1 MIGHIIA
8 WSLRNK
14 LFVVIM
20 GVLLLAWGGW
30 QAARTPVDV
39 FPDLTA
45 PSVTVVTEAHGMA
58 PTDVEN
64 LVTFPIETAL
74 NGAPDVRRVR
84 SSTKVG
90 LSVVTVEFEWGTDL
104 YQARQ
109 VVAERLQLARAS
121 LPPDIPAPAMTP
133 ASSIMG
139 EILFIALASDAHD
152 GLALR
157 QTADQTLRRRILAV
171 PGVAEVVNIGG
182 DTRQFQ
188 VTLDPERLAAYGLTV
203 DEVARALRDASQN
216 ASAGFLVEGGQEY
229 LIQGLGRIATLDDIA
244 DTVVARRGGQP
255 VLVRHVAAVDIG
267 PAPKRGLGSH
277 NGRPAVVLGIQKQ
290 PGANT
295 LELTDRL
302 DATLA
307 EIQAGLPKGMKIERH
322 IFRQA
327 DFIRVS
333 IDNLKKAL
341 VEGAVLVVA
350 IVFAFLLSARATA
363 ISLVAIPL
371 SLVAAILSMKALGA
385 TINTMTLGG
394 MAIALGALVDDAI
407 IVVEN
412 IVRRL
417 RAANNV
423 SAQAD
428 VSEANVKPAEA
439 GGRSQNNVSVEANAG
454 EASVK
459 PAHAGGR
466 SQNIVHASP
475 LHVVYEA
482 TREIQGSIVFAT
494 LIIMLVFLPLF
505 FLSGV
510 EGRLMAPLGLAYVV
524 SLAASLA
531 VAITV
536 TPVLAALLLPD
547 AKTVRESIEPRF
559 IHGLKARYRRM
570 LEATLARWKTVAGIS
585 VALLAVSLAALG
597 LAGRAFLPDFNEG
610 TLTVSL
616 ATLPGTSLEESGRLG
631 QMAEDI
637 LLSHPE
643 VVATARRTGRAV
655 GDPHAMDVSA
665 SEIEVTLKMGER
677 SKADFLAALRK
688 DFAGVPGTQIVVGQP
703 ISHRIDHMLS
713 GSRSNIAVKIFGPDL
728 NELRRLTQNIKSV
741 VQAVPGAVDVT
752 DEQQTDIPFLTVRF
766 RRDALAQHGLSMR
779 EVSEAIEAAF
789 TGLPVNRVQQGQAAY
804 DLVLRYD
811 PAARG
816 NLDTVRAT
824 LITTADGARLPLS
837 ALADIRNDRAP
848 YSISRENVQ
857 RKMVVMANVAGRD
870 LASVVDDIRRRV
882 TAEVKLP
889 AGYHVEY
896 GGQFESAEAAS
907 QTLLWL
913 GAAVTVGI
921 FLLLFV
927 AFRSA
932 RDALLVMLNLPL
944 AMIGGVIGVFASG
957 GVLSVAS
964 IIGFITLFGIATRNG
979 VMMIAHIH
987 HLVEHEGVRDAAEAV
1002 KRGAEERLVP
1012 ILMTALAA
1020 GLALVP
1026 LALAAGEPGSEIQ
1039 APMAV
1044 VILCGLLSST
1054 LLNMLVVPALY
1065 LRFGAIR
1072 RMLETGNL
1080 AHRRAHESIDTI

>member
-14 LFVVIM
+14 LFVVLA

-30 QAARTPVDV
+30 QTTQTPVDV

-84 SSTKVG
+84 SSTKIG

-104 YQARQ
+104 YLARQ

-121 LPPDIPAPAMTP
+121 LPADIPAPAMAP
-133 ASSIMG
+133 AASIMG
-139 EILFIALASDAHD
+139 EILYIALASDQHD
-152 GLALR
+152 GMTLKN
-157 QTADQTLRRRILAV
+157 TAEQVIKRRVLAV
-171 PGVAEVVNIGG
+171 PGVAEVLPIGG
-182 DTRQFQ
+182 DTQQFQ
-188 VTLDPERLAAYGLTV
+188 VTLNPERLAAYGLTV
-203 DEVARALRDASQN
+203 DEVARALRDANQN
-216 ASAGFLVEGGQEY
+216 TSAGFMVEGGQEY
-229 LIQGLGRIATLDDIA
+229 LIQGLGRIEVLDDIA
-244 DTVVARRGGQP
+244 NTMVVRRNGQP
-255 VLVRHVAAVDIG
+255 VLVRHVAEVGIG
-267 PAPKRGLGSH
+267 PAPTRGVGSH
-277 NGRPAVVLGIQKQ
+277 NGKPAVVLGIQKQ

-295 LELTDRL
+295 LDLTDRL
-302 DATLA
+302 DATLE
-307 EIQAGLPKGMKIERH
+307 EIQGGLPQGMKIERH

-333 IDNLKKAL
+333 IDNLNKAL
-341 VEGAVLVVA
+341 IEGAILVVI

-371 SLVAAILSMKALGA
+371 SLVAAVLSMKALGA
-385 TINTMTLGG
+385 TINTMTMGG

-417 RAANNV
+417 RENRA
-423 SAQAD
+423 
-428 VSEANVKPAEA
+428 KP
-439 GGRSQNNVSVEANAG
+439 VEQQVNM
-454 EASVK
+454 
-459 PAHAGGR
+459 
-466 SQNIVHASP
+466 
-475 LHVVYEA
+475 LHLVFEA

-524 SLAASLA
+524 SLAASLV

-536 TPVLAALLLPD
+536 TPVLAALLLPNS
-547 AKTVRESIEPRF
+547 KTVRESIEPRF
-559 IHGLKARYRRM
+559 IYRLKAGYRRV
-570 LEATLARWKTVAGIS
+570 LDATMTRWKTVAGVS
-585 VALLAVSLAALG
+585 VATLAAALVTLG
-597 LAGRAFLPDFNEG
+597 FAGRAFLPDFNEG
-610 TLTVSL
+610 TLTVGM
-616 ATLPGTSLEESGRLG
+616 ATLPGTSLEESDRLG
-631 QMAEDI
+631 RMVENI

-643 VVATARRTGRAV
+643 VVDTARRTGRAE
-655 GDPHAMDVSA
+655 GDPHAMDVSG
-665 SEIEVTLKMGER
+665 SEMEVTLKMVER
-677 SKADFLAALRK
+677 SKEDFLAALRA
-688 DFAGVPGTQIVVGQP
+688 DFTSVPGTQIVVGQP

-728 NELRRLTQNIKSV
+728 NELRRLTESVKSV
-741 VQAVPGAVDVT
+741 VQEIPGAVDVT
-752 DEQQTDIPFLTVRF
+752 DEQQTEIPFLTVRF
-766 RRDALAQHGLSMR
+766 RREALAQHGLSMR
-779 EVSEAIEAAF
+779 EVSDAITTAF
-789 TGLPVNRVQQGQAAY
+789 SGMPVDRVQQGQASF
-804 DLVLRYD
+804 DLVLRFD
-811 PAARG
+811 PSTRA
-816 NLDTVRAT
+816 NLDAVRGT

-870 LASVVDDIRRRV
+870 LASVVSDIRQHVAAGV
-882 TAEVKLP
+882 TVP
-889 AGYHVEY
+889 AGYHIEY

-907 QTLLWL
+907 RTLLVL
-913 GAAVTVGI
+913 GVAVTVGI
-921 FLLLFV
+921 FLLLFI
-927 AFRSA
+927 AFRTA

-944 AMIGGVIGVFASG
+944 AMIGGVIGVFAAG

-979 VMMIAHIH
+979 VMMISHIH
-987 HLVEHEGVRDAAEAV
+987 HLVEHEGVRDAVEAV

-1054 LLNMLVVPALY
+1054 VLNMIVVPALY
-1065 LRFGAIR
+1065 LRFGAINT
-1072 RMLETGNL
+1072 LL
-1080 AHRRAHESIDTI
+1080 ADGDTPHRRTTEGINSV

>member
-14 LFVVIM
+14 LFVVLA

-84 SSTKVG
+84 SSTKIG

-109 VVAERLQLARAS
+109 VVAERLQLARAA
-121 LPPDIPAPAMTP
+121 LPADVAAPAMAP
-133 ASSIMG
+133 AASIMG
-139 EILFIALASDAHD
+139 EILFIALASDRHA
-152 GLALR
+152 GMEIKN
-157 QTADQTLRRRILAV
+157 TAEQVIKRRVLAV
-171 PGVAEVVNIGG
+171 PGVADVLPIGG
-182 DTRQFQ
+182 DTQQFQ

-203 DEVARALRDASQN
+203 DQVAEALRAANQN
-216 ASAGFLVEGGQEY
+216 TSAGFMVEGGQEY
-229 LIQGLGRIATLDDIA
+229 LIQGLGRIATLADIGE
-244 DTVVARRGGQP
+244 TVIVRRSGEPGQSSPSQP
-255 VLVRHVAAVDIG
+255 VLVRHVAEIAIG
-267 PAPKRGLGSH
+267 PAPTRGVGSH

-302 DATLA
+302 DATLE
-307 EIQAGLPKGMKIERH
+307 EIQAGLPAGMKIERH

-333 IDNLKKAL
+333 IDNLNKAL
-341 VEGAVLVVA
+341 IEGVVLVIA

-371 SLVAAILSMKALGA
+371 SLVAAILAMKAMGA

-417 RAANNV
+417 RENRSRPAGQ
-423 SAQAD
+423 QAD
-428 VSEANVKPAEA
+428 T
-439 GGRSQNNVSVEANAG
+439 
-454 EASVK
+454 
-459 PAHAGGR
+459 
-466 SQNIVHASP
+466 
-475 LHVVYEA
+475 LHLVYEA

-536 TPVLAALLLPD
+536 TPVLATLLLPN

-559 IHGLKARYRRM
+559 IHGLKAAYRRV
-570 LEATLARWKTVAGIS
+570 LDATLTRWRAVAAVSVATLAAAL
-585 VALLAVSLAALG
+585 VALG
-597 LAGRAFLPDFNEG
+597 FAGRAFLPDFNEG
-610 TLTVSL
+610 TLTVGM
-616 ATLPGTSLEESGRLG
+616 ATLPGTSLEESDRLG
-631 QMAEDI
+631 RMAERI

-643 VVATARRTGRAV
+643 VVATARRTGRAE

-677 SKADFLAALRK
+677 SKEAFLAALRE
-688 DFAGVPGTQIVVGQP
+688 DLASVPGTQIVVGQP

-728 NELRRLTQNIKSV
+728 GELRRLTASVKSV

-766 RRDALAQHGLSMR
+766 DRAALAQYGLSMR
-779 EVSEAIEAAF
+779 EVSEAIEVAF
-789 TGLPVNRVQQGQAAY
+789 SGMPVDRVQQGQASF
-804 DLVLRYD
+804 DLVLRFD
-811 PAARG
+811 PSTRA
-816 NLDTVRAT
+816 NLDAVRAT

-870 LASVVDDIRRRV
+870 LASVVADIRTQVAAGV
-882 TAEVKLP
+882 TLP
-889 AGYHVEY
+889 AGYHIEY

-907 QTLLWL
+907 RTLLLL
-913 GAAVTVGI
+913 GVAVTVGI
-921 FLLLFV
+921 FLLLFI
-927 AFRSA
+927 AFGTA
-932 RDALLVMLNLPL
+932 RDAFLVMLNLPL
-944 AMIGGVIGVFASG
+944 AMIGGIAGVFASG

-979 VMMIAHIH
+979 VMMISHIH
-987 HLVEHEGVRDAAEAV
+987 HLVEHEGVTDATEAV

-1044 VILCGLLSST
+1044 VILCGLMSST
-1054 LLNMLVVPALY
+1054 VLNMVVVPALY
-1065 LRFGAIR
+1065 LRFGAIHT
-1072 RMLETGNL
+1072 LLQNGGS
-1080 AHRRAHESIDTI
+1080 AQRRAAEVHTPA

>member
-14 LFVVIM
+14 LFVVLA

-30 QAARTPVDV
+30 QAAQTPVDV

-84 SSTKVG
+84 SSTKIG

-104 YQARQ
+104 YKARQ

-121 LPPDIPAPAMTP
+121 LPSDIAAPAMAP
-133 ASSIMG
+133 AASIMG
-139 EILFIALASDAHD
+139 EILFIALASDQHD
-152 GLALR
+152 GMALKN
-157 QTADQTLRRRILAV
+157 TAEQVIKRRVLAV
-171 PGVAEVVNIGG
+171 PGVAEVLPIGG
-182 DTRQFQ
+182 DTQQFQ
-188 VTLDPERLAAYGLTV
+188 VTLNPERLAAYGVTV
-203 DEVARALRDASQN
+203 DQVADALRAANQN
-216 ASAGFLVEGGQEY
+216 TSAGFMVEAGQEY
-229 LIQGLGRIATLDDIA
+229 LIQGLGRIATLADIG
-244 DTVVARRGGQP
+244 DTVISRQAGQP
-255 VLVRHVAAVDIG
+255 VLVRHVAEVAIG
-267 PAPKRGLGSH
+267 PAPTRGVGSH
-277 NGRPAVVLGIQKQ
+277 NGKPAVVLGIQKQ

-302 DATLA
+302 DATLE
-307 EIQAGLPKGMKIERH
+307 EIQSGLPAGMKIERH

-333 IDNLKKAL
+333 INNLNKAL
-341 VEGAVLVVA
+341 IEGVVLVIA

-371 SLVAAILSMKALGA
+371 SLVAAILAMKAMGA

-417 RAANNV
+417 RENRTR
-423 SAQAD
+423 
-428 VSEANVKPAEA
+428 PAE
-439 GGRSQNNVSVEANAG
+439 QQVNT
-454 EASVK
+454 
-459 PAHAGGR
+459 
-466 SQNIVHASP
+466 
-475 LHVVYEA
+475 LHLVFEA

-524 SLAASLA
+524 SLAASLV

-536 TPVLAALLLPD
+536 TPVLAALWLPNS
-547 AKTVRESIEPRF
+547 KTVRESIEPRF
-559 IHGLKARYRRM
+559 IHGLKAGYRRV
-570 LEATLARWKTVAGIS
+570 LNATLTRWKAVAGVSVATLAAAL
-585 VALLAVSLAALG
+585 VALG
-597 LAGRAFLPDFNEG
+597 FAGRAFLPDFNEG
-610 TLTVSL
+610 TLTVGM
-616 ATLPGTSLEESGRLG
+616 ATLPGTSLAESDRLG
-631 QMAEDI
+631 RMVETI

-643 VVATARRTGRAV
+643 VVATARRTGRAE

-665 SEIEVTLKMGER
+665 SEMEVTLKMGER
-677 SKADFLAALRK
+677 SKEDFLAALRA
-688 DFAGVPGTQIVVGQP
+688 DLTSVPGTQIVVGQP

-728 NELRRLTQNIKSV
+728 DELRRLTARVKSV
-741 VQAVPGAVDVT
+741 VQEIPGAVDVT
-752 DEQQTDIPFLTVRF
+752 DEQQSDIPFLTVRF
-766 RRDALAQHGLSMR
+766 DRAALAQHGLSMR
-779 EVSEAIEAAF
+779 EVSEAIEVAF
-789 TGLPVNRVQQGQAAY
+789 SGMPVDRVQQGQASF
-804 DLVLRYD
+804 DLVLRFD
-811 PAARG
+811 PSTRASIDA
-816 NLDTVRAT
+816 VRAT

-870 LASVVDDIRRRV
+870 LASVVADIRKAVAAGV
-882 TAEVKLP
+882 TVP
-889 AGYHVEY
+889 AGYHIEY

-907 QTLLWL
+907 RTLLIL

-927 AFRSA
+927 AFGSA
-932 RDALLVMLNLPL
+932 RDASLVMLNLPL
-944 AMIGGVIGVFASG
+944 ALIGGVAGVFASG
-957 GVLSVAS
+957 GILSVAS

-979 VMMIAHIH
+979 VMLISHIH
-987 HLVEHEGVRDAAEAV
+987 HLVGHEGVRDAAEAV

-1012 ILMTALAA
+1012 ILMTALAS

-1026 LALAAGEPGSEIQ
+1026 LTLAAGQPGSEIQ

-1054 LLNMLVVPALY
+1054 VLNMIVVPALY
-1065 LRFGAIR
+1065 LRFGSVH
-1072 RMLETGNL
+1072 RMLAHPDTP
-1080 AHRRAHESIDTI
+1080 HRRAIEGINPA

>member
-14 LFVVIM
+14 LFVVLA

-45 PSVTVVTEAHGMA
+45 PAVTVVTEAHGMA

-74 NGAPDVRRVR
+74 NGAPGVRRVR
-84 SSTKVG
+84 SATKIG

-104 YQARQ
+104 YRARQ
-109 VVAERLQLARAS
+109 VVAERLQLARAT

-133 ASSIMG
+133 AASIMG
-139 EILFIALASDAHD
+139 EILFIALVSDKHN
-152 GLALR
+152 GLVLKNVAEQVLK
-157 QTADQTLRRRILAV
+157 RRILAV
-171 PGVAEVVNIGG
+171 PGVAEVLPIGG
-182 DTRQFQ
+182 DTQQFQ
-188 VTLDPERLAAYGLTV
+188 VTVKPERLAAYKLTL
-203 DEVARALRDASQN
+203 DEVVLALRESNQN
-216 ASAGFLVEGGQEY
+216 ASAGFYVEAGQEY
-229 LIQGLGRIATLDDIA
+229 LIQGQGRIVVLDDIA
-244 DTVVARRGGQP
+244 ETVITVRDGQP
-255 VLVRHVAAVDIG
+255 VLIRHVAEVGIG
-267 PAPKRGLGSH
+267 AAPKRGVGSH
-277 NGRPAVVLGIQKQ
+277 NGKPAVVLGIQKQ

-302 DATLA
+302 DRTLA
-307 EIQAGLPKGMKIERH
+307 DIQAGLPAGMKIERH

-327 DFIRVS
+327 DFIETS
-333 IDNLKKAL
+333 IDNLLVAL
-341 VEGAVLVVA
+341 RDGAILVVA
-350 IVFAFLLSARATA
+350 IVFAFLLSARATL
-363 ISLVAIPL
+363 ITLVAIPL

-417 RAANNV
+417 RENL
-423 SAQAD
+423 AQPE
-428 VSEANVKPAEA
+428 SEQHTVL
-439 GGRSQNNVSVEANAG
+439 Q
-454 EASVK
+454 
-459 PAHAGGR
+459 
-466 SQNIVHASP
+466 
-475 LHVVYEA
+475 VVFDA

-494 LIIMLVFLPLF
+494 LIIMLVFMPLF

-510 EGRLMAPLGLAYVV
+510 EGRLMVPLGFAYVV
-524 SLAASLA
+524 SLAASLL

-536 TPVLAALLLPD
+536 TPVLAALVLPRS
-547 AKTVRESIEPRF
+547 KIVRQNVEPRF
-559 IHGLKARYRRM
+559 LHAIKGGYRRV
-570 LEATLARWKTVAGIS
+570 LDATLTRWKGVTLVSVLALVAS
-585 VALLAVSLAALG
+585 LVALSF
-597 LAGRAFLPDFNEG
+597 AGRAFLPDFNEG
-610 TLTVSL
+610 TLTVST
-616 ATLPGTSLEESGRLG
+616 ATLPGTALEESDRLG
-631 QMAEDI
+631 QQVEQI

-643 VVATARRTGRAV
+643 VVATARRTGRAE

-665 SEIEVTLKMGER
+665 SEMEVTLKMRER
-677 SKADFLAALRK
+677 SKEAFLAALRA
-688 DFAGVPGTQIVVGQP
+688 DLASIPGTQIVIGQP

-713 GSRSNIAVKIFGPDL
+713 GNRSNIAVKIFGPEL
-728 NELRRLTQNIKSV
+728 PELRRLTGEIKAL
-741 VQAVPGAVDVT
+741 VQTVDGAVDIS
-752 DEQQTDIPFLTVRF
+752 DEQQGDIPFLTLRF
-766 RRDALAQHGLSMR
+766 RRDALARHGLSIRQVAETVEMAFSGMA
-779 EVSEAIEAAF
+779 VS
-789 TGLPVNRVQQGQAAY
+789 RVQQGQASY
-804 DLVLRYD
+804 DLAVRFD
-811 PAARG
+811 PSAKA
-816 NLDTVRAT
+816 NLDAIRST
-824 LITTADGARLPLS
+824 LVTTASGARIPLS

-848 YSISRENVQ
+848 YYITRENVQ

-870 LASVVDDIRRRV
+870 LASVVDDIRRKI
-882 TAEVKLP
+882 TAQVKLP

-896 GGQFESAEAAS
+896 GGQFESAEEAGR
-907 QTLLWL
+907 TLLFL
-913 GAAVTVGI
+913 GVGVIVGI

-927 AFRSA
+927 AFRTA

-944 AMIGGVIGVFASG
+944 AIIGGVIGVFAAG

-1002 KRGAEERLVP
+1002 RRGAEERLVP

-1026 LALAAGEPGSEIQ
+1026 LALAAGQPGSEIQ
-1039 APMAV
+1039 SPMAI
-1044 VILCGLLSST
+1044 VILFGLGSST
-1054 LLNMLVVPALY
+1054 LLNMIVVPALY
-1065 LRFGAIR
+1065 LRFGAIHECAER
-1072 RMLETGNL
+1072 GSSACRSGNASILE
-1080 AHRRAHESIDTI
+1080 S